1 MIKRIIEYLKG
12 LFYKNYA
19 YDISEP
25 LEILKVK
32 IKAYNADTD
41 SFIVENKDVYY
52 LPKHCMVS
60 KSDIVLPLS
69 EEDKKTIESITNV
82 PFCGDGYCLTQTY
95 AGRNEILKCK
105 IIGLAENKFLLVQ
118 YRYQYLDMFLNVT
131 YGGAYKL
138 IKMEDFIVRKDN
150 A

>member
-1 MIKRIIEYLKG
+1 MIKRIIEYIKS
-12 LFYKNYA
+12 LFHKTYA

-41 SFIVENKDVYY
+41 SFIVENEDDFYH
-52 LPKHCMVS
+52 PKHCMVS
-60 KSDIVLPLS
+60 KSDIVFPLS
-69 EEDKKTIESITNV
+69 EEDKRTIESITNV
-82 PFCGDGYCLTQTY
+82 PFCGDGYCLKR
-95 AGRNEILKCK
+95 ACHDRKEILKCK
-105 IIGLAENKFLLVQ
+105 IIGLAENNFLLVQ

-138 IKMEDFIVRKDN
+138 IKMEDFIVRKDR
-150 A
+150 